1 MLLAGMVLL
10 PEHQFEPAHP
20 PPVVRAEQRVLH
32 SVRMLLLV
40 HMPEQL
46 QRDAG
51 SSLRP
56 CSFRCTTVHSGN
68 GRGTL
73 AAGPTGKSRFS
84 SSESVRS
91 SASGQVIPAAAAL
104 VT

>member
-1 MLLAGMVLL
+1 
-10 PEHQFEPAHP
+10 
-20 PPVVRAEQRVLH
+20 
-32 SVRMLLLV
+32 MLLLV

-104 VT
+104 VTYSRTVLCAIARLRAIARLDWRAA